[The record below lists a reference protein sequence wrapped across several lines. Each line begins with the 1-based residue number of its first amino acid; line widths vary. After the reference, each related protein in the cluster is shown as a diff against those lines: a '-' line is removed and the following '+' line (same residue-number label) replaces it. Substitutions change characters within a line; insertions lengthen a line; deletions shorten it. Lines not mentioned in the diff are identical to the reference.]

1 MHKHPWT
8 VFNLLPIRALL
19 PIESSFK
26 KDGAGTRPPDTAGQS
41 WHEREGDLMLDKDDQ
56 KPAEGRASCL
66 WLLLFAIL
74 SWVVVIALGYFLLL
88 LLGWLVRLISS
99 R

>member
-1 MHKHPWT
+1 MHKNPWT
-8 VFNLLPIRALL
+8 VFNLDPIRALL

-26 KDGAGTRPPDTAGQS
+26 KDGTGTMPPDTAGQS
-41 WHEREGDLMLDKDDQ
+41 SHEREGDLMSDKDDQ
-56 KPAEGRASCL
+56 KPAEDRASCL

-88 LLGWLVRLISS
+88 LLGWLIRLISS